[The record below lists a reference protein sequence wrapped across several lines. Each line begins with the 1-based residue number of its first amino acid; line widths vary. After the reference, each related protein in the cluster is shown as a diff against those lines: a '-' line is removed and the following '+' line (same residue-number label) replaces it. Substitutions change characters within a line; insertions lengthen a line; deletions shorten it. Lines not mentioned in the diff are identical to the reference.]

1 MSSPT
6 GTGPDNPRSDS
17 LRSDSPRSESLRSDS
32 IGGDDV
38 DERLGASTS
47 ERAGGDPTVTRE
59 VNRETVINRPVPAGP
74 TGPTRDTVVA
84 RQEQRFGGMK
94 AGASFFG
101 WLTATGLSVL
111 LLALFGAIGV
121 GLGYNKKL
129 NQAGQ
134 EIQAGTDTA
143 KTIGLIGAIVLLV
156 VLLVSYYC
164 GGYVAGRMARFD
176 GIRQGLAVWLWGIVA
191 VLVIAALTAIA
202 GADYNIYS
210 TLGLPRLPVKEGTVT
225 ATAWIAAAVALVAAL
240 VGALLGGLAGMRFH
254 RKVDDAGFETRSET
268 ARVR

>member
-1 MSSPT
+1 MSTPT
-6 GTGPDNPRSDS
+6 GSGASDPRPDTTRTE
-17 LRSDSPRSESLRSDS
+17 L
-32 IGGDDV
+32 GG
-38 DERLGASTS
+38 ERLGTPVS
-47 ERAGGDPTVTRE
+47 ESIGHDEPVTRE
-59 VNRETVINRPVPAGP
+59 VSRETVIKQPVP

-121 GLGYNKKL
+121 GLGYANKAKL

-134 EIQAGTDTA
+134 EIQAGSDTA
-143 KTIGLIGAIVLLV
+143 KTIGLVGAIVLLV

-176 GIRQGLAVWLWGIVA
+176 GLRQGLAVWLWGIVA
-191 VLVIAALTAIA
+191 VLVVAALTAIA
-202 GADYNIYS
+202 GSGYNIFS
-210 TLGLPRLPVKEGTVT
+210 TLGLPRLPVKEGAVT
-225 ATAWIAAAVALVAAL
+225 ATAWIAVAVALVAAL

-254 RKVDDAGFETRSET
+254 RKVDDAGFDSRVDNV
-268 ARVR
+268 RVR

>member
-6 GTGPDNPRSDS
+6 GPRPDNPRSDS
-17 LRSDSPRSESLRSDS
+17 LR
-32 IGGDDV
+32 GDDV
-38 DERLGASTS
+38 EDRLGTPTS
-47 ERAGGDPTVTRE
+47 ARVVDDPPVTRE
-59 VNRETVINRPVPAGP
+59 VSKETVINRPVPTGP

-121 GLGYNKKL
+121 ALGYANKAKL

-134 EIQAGTDTA
+134 EVQAGSDTA

-176 GIRQGLAVWLWGIVA
+176 GLRQGLAVWLWGIVA
-191 VLVIAALTAIA
+191 VLVVAAITAIA
-202 GADYNIYS
+202 GSDYNIYS

-225 ATAWIAAAVALVAAL
+225 ATAWIAVAAALVAAL

-254 RKVDDAGFETRSET
+254 RKVDDAGFDSRVDT